1 MYIVLEMQTNTDG
14 TVGTL
19 VYSYDNKNE
28 AESKY
33 HEILMY
39 AATSTLP
46 AHTAMLLTSY
56 GQIIKTECYRH
67 EVELEEVTN
76 EG

>member
-14 TVGTL
+14 TISTL
-19 VYSYDNKNE
+19 VYSYDKKNE

-39 AATSTLP
+39 AATSQLP

-56 GQIIKTECYRH
+56 GQLIQTECYRH
-67 EVELEEVTN
+67 EVELEEESN
-76 EG
+76 EE